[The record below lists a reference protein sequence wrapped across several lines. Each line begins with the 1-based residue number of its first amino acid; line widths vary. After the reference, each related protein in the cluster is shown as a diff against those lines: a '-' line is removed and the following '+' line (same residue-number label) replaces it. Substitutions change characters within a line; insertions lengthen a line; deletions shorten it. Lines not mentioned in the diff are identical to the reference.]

1 MFFHGQINAQYQSSK
16 KKTNL
21 SNDNELYM
29 QASVEKT
36 SAIGRKVSVVVPAD
50 KIEVA
55 VQKRL
60 KQLSKNVKLQGFR
73 PGKVPMKI
81 VEQQYRGTA
90 TNDVLGE
97 VIQNSLAEA
106 LEAEKIVPA
115 VQPDITPEQL
125 EKGADFKYTATFD
138 VYPQFDKLDLDGVK
152 IVKPQSEVGDE
163 DIDKVVDNMR
173 KQQLT
178 WIERKR
184 KSKNG
189 DRVIIDFVGAI
200 DGEEF
205 DGGKAEDH
213 AMVLG
218 ENQMLPDFEKGV
230 KGMKPGE
237 SKDVEVAFP
246 EDYNEDLG
254 GKTAVFKID
263 VKTVY
268 EGKLPE
274 IDEDFIKGFG
284 IESGEISE
292 LRDEVRSN
300 LETNLEG
307 QLSSTI
313 RQRTFD
319 ALLEQ
324 NDAEIPEKMV
334 REEAGRMVQEQKNQM
349 LQQGIDA
356 KLLENFPEPEFE
368 TLKPQAEKRVALGLL
383 MMEVINQQDLK
394 PDADRVDA
402 RIEKMASS
410 YEDPSEFI
418 DYYKS
423 NQQALAQVQ
432 SLVLEE
438 QVVELLMEKADVEIE
453 EIAASDLL
461 SMQ

>member
-1 MFFHGQINAQYQSSK
+1 
-16 KKTNL
+16 
-21 SNDNELYM
+21 M

-50 KIEVA
+50 KIESA
-55 VQKRL
+55 VQNRL
-60 KQLSKNVKLQGFR
+60 KQLSKRVKIQGFR

-90 TNDVLGE
+90 TNDVLGD

-125 EKGADFKYTATFD
+125 EKGEDFKYTATFD
-138 VYPQFDKLDLDGVK
+138 VYPQFDKLNLEGVK
-152 IVKPQSEVGDE
+152 IVKPQSEVGDA
-163 DIDKVVDNMR
+163 DIDKVVENMR

-178 WIERKR
+178 WVERKR

-189 DRVIIDFVGAI
+189 DRVMIDFVGTI

-230 KGMKPGE
+230 KGMKAGE
-237 SKDVEVAFP
+237 SKDVDVVFP
-246 EDYNEDLG
+246 EDYNEELG

-263 VKTVY
+263 VKTVS
-268 EGKLPE
+268 EAKLPE
-274 IDEDFIKGFG
+274 IDEEFVKGFG
-284 IESGEISE
+284 IESGDIAE
-292 LRDEVRSN
+292 LREEVKSN
-300 LETNLEG
+300 LETNLES

-324 NDAEIPEKMV
+324 NETEIPEKMV
-334 REEAGRMVQEQKNQM
+334 REEAARMVQEQKNQM

-356 KLLENFPEPEFE
+356 KLLENFPAPEFE

-383 MMEVINQQDLK
+383 MMEVINKEDLK
-394 PDADRVDA
+394 PDEARVNA

-438 QVVELLMEKADVEIE
+438 QVVDLLLEKADVEKE
-453 EIAASDLL
+453 EVDAGDLL
-461 SMQ
+461 NMQ